1 MYSVRYTVFV
11 ASNHINGPNLGRYD
25 AQHLRV
31 TQRQVQS
38 VAPHVLRD
46 LKAKY
51 ELDLEDLDVEEF
63 LALFTQDELDLSE
76 EAMDLLRKYKK
87 KKKKKRGR
95 GRHRDDSEEAF
106 LELLEQLEENE
117 IRPQMELPSADGP
130 KPFVPPVIQLSNYNP
145 SVQQSRPKSRPTA
158 DDEEDDYL
166 RLSRPG
172 RIAMAMVA
180 ICPSKRSAKKVAK
193 DLEAFGEKVVSDV
206 KRFGTRIIVVSP
218 NESITQV
225 KLGGLYLFGPGEK
238 THDGRDWSGVRG
250 AYSARRRVIVIGE
263 ELLNESRK
271 SGRSV
276 VRHEFAHAY
285 EDAWSTKRQRKFPL
299 GVELWY
305 KFEKTRKGF
314 VSHYASTKPA
324 EYFAESVE
332 AFLSNEHRGKLRSAD
347 PDMFHYLADLLG

>member
-1 MYSVRYTVFV
+1 M
-11 ASNHINGPNLGRYD
+11 ASNRIGGANIGRYD

-31 TQRQVQS
+31 TQRQVQH

-63 LALFTQDELDLSE
+63 LALLTQDELQLSE
-76 EAMDLLRKYKK
+76 EAMDLLKK
-87 KKKKKRGR
+87 FKKRKKKRGR
-95 GRHRDDSEEAF
+95 GRHQEEDSEEAF
-106 LELLEQLEENE
+106 LELLDQLEEQQV
-117 IRPQMELPSADGP
+117 RPPVDLPGINAP
-130 KPFVPPVIQLSNYNP
+130 QPFLPPVIQLSNYSPMVEQN
-145 SVQQSRPKSRPTA
+145 RAKPTA
-158 DDEEDDYL
+158 PSSADEEDDYL
-166 RLSRPG
+166 RLSRAG
-172 RIAMAMVA
+172 RIAMAMIA

-193 DLEAFGEKVVSDV
+193 DLEAFGEEVVSEV
-206 KRFGTRIIVVSP
+206 KKFGTRIIVVSP
-218 NESITQV
+218 AESITQV
-225 KLGGLYLFGPGEK
+225 KLGSLYLFGPGEK

-250 AYSARRRVIVIGE
+250 AYSARRRVIVLGE
-263 ELLNESRK
+263 ELLNESRR

-305 KFEKTRKGF
+305 RFEKSRTGF
-314 VSHYASTKPA
+314 ISHYASTKPA

-332 AFLSNEHRGKLRSAD
+332 AFLSSEHREKLRQAD
-347 PDMFHYLADLLG
+347 PEMFAYLSELLG